1 LIGLDTSVVVRYLV
15 QDDPAQSAAATR
27 LMERVLSTEL
37 PGFITGITLCE
48 IVWVLTECYDADRDR
63 IGSVIEALLASR
75 QLVVEESEIVWNA
88 LHDWRKSSADFSDA
102 LIGRKVIAR
111 GGEKTVT
118 FNRAAA
124 KLPGFER
131 LKSAR

>member
-1 LIGLDTSVVVRYLV
+1 LIGLDTNVVVRYLA

-27 LMERVLSTEL
+27 LMERVLSAEL
-37 PGFITGITLCE
+37 PGFVTSITLCE
-48 IVWVLTECYDADRDR
+48 IVWVLTECYHADRDR
-63 IGSVIEALLASR
+63 IGSVIEGLLASK
-75 QLVVEESEIVWNA
+75 QLVVEDSEIVWNA
-88 LHDWRKSSADFSDA
+88 LHDWRASSADFSAA

-118 FNRAAA
+118 FDRAAA
-124 KLPGFER
+124 KLSGFEL

>member
-1 LIGLDTSVVVRYLV
+1 
-15 QDDPAQSAAATR
+15 
-27 LMERVLSTEL
+27 MERVLSAEL

-48 IVWVLTECYDADRDR
+48 IVCVLTECYDADRDR
-63 IGSVIEALLASR
+63 IGSVIEGLLASR
-75 QLVVEESEIVWNA
+75 QLVVEESESVWNA

-111 GGEKTVT
+111 GGVKIVT
-118 FNRAAA
+118 FDRAAA
-124 KLPGFER
+124 KLPGFEL